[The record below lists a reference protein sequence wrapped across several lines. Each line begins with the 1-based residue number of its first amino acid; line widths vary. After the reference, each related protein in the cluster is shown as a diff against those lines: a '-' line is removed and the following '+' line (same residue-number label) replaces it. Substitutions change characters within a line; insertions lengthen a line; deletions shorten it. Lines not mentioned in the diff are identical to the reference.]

1 MPEPLL
7 RARGIRKRFPG
18 VDALK
23 GIDFD
28 LLPGE
33 VHALVGENGAG
44 KSTFVNILT
53 GLQVRDA
60 GSLEILGRPAAFDSP
75 RDARLAGIH
84 VIHQELSFVPQ
95 LDVATNLALG
105 SLPLRPGLLGRLFG
119 LLDRDEMRRR
129 AARALAAAGTAVGP
143 GALAG
148 SLSVAQ
154 AQQLEIARAL
164 DGDFRIILFDEPTSS
179 LGPGERD
186 ELFAHIRRLRA
197 AGIGILYISH
207 RLEEVLDLS
216 DRVTVLKDGAVVA
229 SGPTAS
235 FDIDGIVRLM
245 TGRAVEATAAPP
257 VAGGEVVLEVRG
269 LSSPPAVRHADL
281 VLRRG
286 EIVGLAGLVGAG
298 RTELAHCLYGARP
311 FTAGEIRYLGR
322 PFRPESPAEALAAG
336 IGYATEDRK
345 SAGIFHLLSTEA
357 NIAIGAFSRPA
368 IARKVAHPLRGIDR
382 RRLRGLAAGLVAQL
396 QVRPGGLSTR
406 VGTMSGGNQQ
416 KVVLARLIAS
426 RPGVLILDEP
436 TRGIDVGAKAQIWQL
451 IRELAGQGV
460 AVLAI
465 SSDIPELIGNV
476 ERVLVMRRGAIA
488 AELPGVG
495 LCEEQVMRHAV

>member
-1 MPEPLL
+1 MEPLL
-7 RARGIRKRFPG
+7 KARGIRKRFPG
-18 VDALK
+18 VEALK

-33 VHALVGENGAG
+33 VHSLVGENGAG

-53 GLQVRDA
+53 GLQPRDA

-105 SLPLRPGLLGRLFG
+105 SLPLRPGLLGRVFG
-119 LLDRDEMRRR
+119 VLDRGEMHRR
-129 AARALAAAGTAVGP
+129 AAHALAAAGTRVRP
-143 GALAG
+143 EMVAG
-148 SLSVAQ
+148 GLSVAQ
-154 AQQLEIARAL
+154 AQLLEIARAL

-207 RLEEVLDLS
+207 RLEEILALS

-229 SGPTAS
+229 SGPAAEL
-235 FDIDGIVRLM
+235 DIDRIVRLM
-245 TGRAVEATAAPP
+245 TGRTIEATAAPP
-257 VAGGEVVLEVRG
+257 AAAAEIVLEVRG
-269 LSSPPAVRHADL
+269 LSSPPAVRNVDL

-311 FTAGEIRYLGR
+311 IAAGEIRYRGR
-322 PFRPESPAEALAAG
+322 PFRAESPAEALAAG

-357 NIAIGAFSRPA
+357 NIAIGAFSRPG
-368 IARKVAHPLRGIDR
+368 IAREIAHPLRGVNR
-382 RRLRGLAAGLVAQL
+382 RRLRGLAAALVAQL
-396 QVRPGGLSTR
+396 QVRPGNLSTR

-426 RPGVLILDEP
+426 RLGVLILDEP

-451 IRELAGQGV
+451 IRDLAAQGMT
-460 AVLAI
+460 VLAI
-465 SSDIPELIGNV
+465 SSDIPELLGNV
-476 ERVLVMRRGAIA
+476 ERVLVMRRGTIA
-488 AELPGVG
+488 AELPGAG
-495 LCEEQVMRHAV
+495 LREEQVMRHAV

>member
-1 MPEPLL
+1 
-7 RARGIRKRFPG
+7 
-18 VDALK
+18 
-23 GIDFD
+23 
-28 LLPGE
+28 
-33 VHALVGENGAG
+33 
-44 KSTFVNILT
+44 
-53 GLQVRDA
+53 
-60 GSLEILGRPAAFDSP
+60 
-75 RDARLAGIH
+75 
-84 VIHQELSFVPQ
+84 
-95 LDVATNLALG
+95 
-105 SLPLRPGLLGRLFG
+105 
-119 LLDRDEMRRR
+119 MRRR
-129 AARALAAAGTAVGP
+129 AAHALAAAGTAVGP
-143 GALAG
+143 EALAG

-154 AQQLEIARAL
+154 AQLLEIARAL

-197 AGIGILYISH
+197 ADIGILYISH

-229 SGPTAS
+229 SGPTAY

-245 TGRAVEATAAPP
+245 TGRAIEVTAAPP

-311 FTAGEIRYLGR
+311 VTAGEIRYLGR
-322 PFRPESPAEALAAG
+322 PFPPESPAEALAAG

-368 IARKVAHPLRGIDR
+368 IARKVARPLRGIDR
-382 RRLRGLAAGLVAQL
+382 RRLRGARRRVGGAAAGTPG
-396 QVRPGGLSTR
+396 RPVDTGR
-406 VGTMSGGNQQ
+406 HDSGGNQQ

-426 RPGVLILDEP
+426 RPGCYPRRTAIRRLPRLTDSGLARSP
-436 TRGIDVGAKAQIWQL
+436 ACRRLARDGRLAKV
-451 IRELAGQGV
+451 RH
-460 AVLAI
+460 
-465 SSDIPELIGNV
+465 N
-476 ERVLVMRRGAIA
+476 ERS
-488 AELPGVG
+488 P
-495 LCEEQVMRHAV
+495 RHE

>member
-1 MPEPLL
+1 MQPLVK
-7 RARGIRKRFPG
+7 ARSIRKRFPG
-18 VDALK
+18 VEALK

-33 VHALVGENGAG
+33 VHSLVGENGAG
-44 KSTFVNILT
+44 KTTFVNILT
-53 GLQVRDA
+53 GLHASDA
-60 GSLEILGRPAAFDSP
+60 GTLEIVGRPVAFDSP
-75 RDARLAGIH
+75 RDARLAGVH

-105 SLPLRPGLLGRLFG
+105 SLPLRRGMLARIFG
-119 LLDRDEMRRR
+119 VIDRGELHRR
-129 AARALAAAGTAVGP
+129 AGRSLAAAGATIHPDAS
-143 GALAG
+143 AG

-164 DGDFRIILFDEPTSS
+164 DGDFGIILFDEPTSS

-207 RLEEVLDLS
+207 RLDEILALS
-216 DRVTVLKDGAVVA
+216 DRITVLKDGAVVA
-229 SGPTAS
+229 SGPAAE
-235 FDIDGIVRLM
+235 FEIDRVVQLM
-245 TGRAVEATAAPP
+245 TGRAIKAAVGRPRAP
-257 VAGGEVVLEVRG
+257 GEVVLEVRG
-269 LSSPPAVRHADL
+269 LSSPPAVRHVDL
-281 VLRRG
+281 ALRQR

-311 FTAGEIRYLGR
+311 IASGEILYRGR
-322 PFRPESPAEALAAG
+322 PFRPDSPADALSCG
-336 IGYATEDRK
+336 IGYATEDRT
-345 SAGIFHLLSTEA
+345 SAGVFRLLSTES
-357 NIAIGAFSRPA
+357 NIAIGAFLRLSTSSKLADRF
-368 IARKVAHPLRGIDR
+368 RGIDR
-382 RRLRGLAAGLVAQL
+382 RQLRGLAAELVAQL
-396 QVRPGGLSTR
+396 QIRPSGLSTL

-426 RPGVLILDEP
+426 SLGILILDEP

-451 IRELAGQGV
+451 IRELAGQGM

-465 SSDIPELIGNV
+465 SSDIPELLGNV
-476 ERVLVMRRGAIA
+476 ERLLVMRRGETV
-488 AELPGVG
+488 AELPGTG
-495 LCEEQVMRHAV
+495 LSEDQVMRHAV